1 MLIAIPILHPLNII
15 LMSIVIA
22 ILAGVFG
29 FMFVRG
35 LYNHIW
41 YLYAWKKVCKGI
53 NANPN
58 LTDEEKQEF
67 LIFAREQVKEQHGI
81 DLP

>member
-1 MLIAIPILHPLNII
+1 
-15 LMSIVIA
+15 MSIVIS

-29 FMFVRG
+29 ILFVRG

-58 LTDEEKQEF
+58 LTDEEKKEF
-67 LIFAREQVKEQHGI
+67 LDWAKEQVREQHGVN
-81 DLP
+81 LP